1 MRNNTVP
8 LSRLGRNYPGIDIC
22 LYKCISQ
29 PMTQKIAGFD
39 WDDGN
44 STGVALADIEAAF
57 MAGPDVAPDMKHFG
71 AEQRFIAIG
80 KDKAGRPLFVAF
92 TFRDHKGANS
102 FVPSAPAT
110 CTKRRSEPMK
120 HVPKLKTD
128 AAAEAFL
135 EKDLSGL
142 DFSQFKPARFE
153 FQAKDAQ
160 INMRLPS
167 KLLAAVKA
175 SAKSS
180 GIPYQRF
187 IRETL
192 EHAVGKKRA

>member
-1 MRNNTVP
+1 
-8 LSRLGRNYPGIDIC
+8 
-22 LYKCISQ
+22 
-29 PMTQKIAGFD
+29 
-39 WDDGN
+39 
-44 STGVALADIEAAF
+44 
-57 MAGPDVAPDMKHFG
+57 
-71 AEQRFIAIG
+71 
-80 KDKAGRPLFVAF
+80 
-92 TFRDHKGANS
+92 
-102 FVPSAPAT
+102 
-110 CTKRRSEPMK
+110 MK

-128 AAAEAFL
+128 AEAEAFL
-135 EKDLSGL
+135 QKDLSGL
-142 DFSQFKPARFE
+142 DFSQFKPTRFE

-192 EHAVGKKRA
+192 EQAVGKKRS

>member
-1 MRNNTVP
+1 
-8 LSRLGRNYPGIDIC
+8 
-22 LYKCISQ
+22 
-29 PMTQKIAGFD
+29 
-39 WDDGN
+39 
-44 STGVALADIEAAF
+44 
-57 MAGPDVAPDMKHFG
+57 
-71 AEQRFIAIG
+71 
-80 KDKAGRPLFVAF
+80 
-92 TFRDHKGANS
+92 
-102 FVPSAPAT
+102 
-110 CTKRRSEPMK
+110 MK

-128 AAAEAFL
+128 AEAEAFL

-142 DFSQFKPARFE
+142 DFSRFKPARFE

-160 INMRLPS
+160 INMHLPS